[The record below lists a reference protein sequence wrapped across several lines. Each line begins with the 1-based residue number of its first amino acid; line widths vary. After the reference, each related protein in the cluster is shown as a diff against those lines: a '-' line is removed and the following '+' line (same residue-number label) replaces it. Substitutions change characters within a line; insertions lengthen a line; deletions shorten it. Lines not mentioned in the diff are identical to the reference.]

1 MSLKSFRSARSMSK
15 STLTLSKKLS
25 LHSVEEVAGDD
36 GATVQVLEEGGEY
49 VVLAAADEIE
59 KCGSNLIISPESGIY
74 LQDIFN
80 ENENENEKNL
90 MRDSGSAGEEEE
102 APVVD
107 DDGHDAIQ
115 LESIN
120 KQAYDQN
127 VDIQSLKVG
136 LN

>member
-1 MSLKSFRSARSMSK
+1 MSK

-49 VVLAAADEIE
+49 VVVAAADEIE

-90 MRDSGSAGEEEE
+90 MRDSGSAGEEEDT
-102 APVVD
+102 PVVD
-107 DDGHDAIQ
+107 DGDGHDAIQ
-115 LESIN
+115 LESID
-120 KQAYDQN
+120 KQVYDQN
-127 VDIQSLKVG
+127 VEIQSLKVG